1 MALDHDL
8 DSGSAKGGGQMVGVF
23 RKRFCV
29 ELDVGCKRK
38 KRVMGD
44 ARVSSVNEGRVEKLV
59 TETGKIRTVTG
70 CEE

>member
-1 MALDHDL
+1 
-8 DSGSAKGGGQMVGVF
+8 MVGVF

>member
-1 MALDHDL
+1 M
-8 DSGSAKGGGQMVGVF
+8 
-23 RKRFCV
+23 
-29 ELDVGCKRK
+29 GCKRK
-38 KRVMGD
+38 KRVMGN